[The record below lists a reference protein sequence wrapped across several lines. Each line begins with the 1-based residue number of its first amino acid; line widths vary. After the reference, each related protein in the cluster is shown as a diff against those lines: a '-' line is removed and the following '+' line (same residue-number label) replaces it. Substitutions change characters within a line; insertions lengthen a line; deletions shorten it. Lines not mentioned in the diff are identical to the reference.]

1 MSTHLTNQRRAWSW
15 RLACGAAGLAAFTSD
30 AAAQR
35 ATNEVLRWNTIATQ
49 VSAAAGTDPLTESRV
64 FAMLHLAMHDA
75 VNAVDRRYE
84 PYRALEPVK
93 PGTSAAIAA
102 ASAAH
107 TVLVSLMPAAQAAAD
122 EALTAVVNGSE
133 ETGVAW
139 GLVAGRAAATRILTE
154 RKNDGARAQ
163 STWKPVNRPGHY
175 QSTPPENL
183 PAALTHWGR
192 ITPFALRSAAQF
204 RPLPH
209 PSLSSAAYAADL
221 AEVRAIGRAGSASRT
236 AEQTEIAKYWY
247 EHSTQGWNR
256 IAREVA
262 EVRGLDLWDSARL
275 FALVNVAMADGFIGG
290 FEAKYYF
297 DFWRP
302 VTAIREAA
310 NDGNAATAADPN
322 WLSELSTP
330 PVPDYPST
338 HTVLGAAAAA
348 VLARVLETD
357 FIEFSM
363 TSGAPYAGIT
373 RRFWSFSEAAR
384 ENGASRVLAGIHF
397 QSAVRAGYLQGE
409 AVGAWTVG
417 AILRPV
423 RSRLEETA
431 TASK

>member
-1 MSTHLTNQRRAWSW
+1 M
-15 RLACGAAGLAAFTSD
+15 
-30 AAAQR
+30 
-35 ATNEVLRWNTIATQ
+35 
-49 VSAAAGTDPLTESRV
+49 
-64 FAMLHLAMHDA
+64 
-75 VNAVDRRYE
+75 
-84 PYRALEPVK
+84 
-93 PGTSAAIAA
+93 
-102 ASAAH
+102 
-107 TVLVSLMPAAQAAAD
+107 
-122 EALTAVVNGSE
+122 
-133 ETGVAW
+133 
-139 GLVAGRAAATRILTE
+139 
-154 RKNDGARAQ
+154 
-163 STWKPVNRPGHY
+163 
-175 QSTPPENL
+175 
-183 PAALTHWGR
+183 
-192 ITPFALRSAAQF
+192 
-204 RPLPH
+204 PH

-262 EVRGLDLWDSARL
+262 EARGLDLWDSARL

-290 FEAKYYF
+290 FEAKYYY

-363 TSGAPYAGIT
+363 TSGWPWLAAGM
-373 RRFWSFSEAAR
+373 
-384 ENGASRVLAGIHF
+384 V
-397 QSAVRAGYLQGE
+397 
-409 AVGAWTVG
+409 
-417 AILRPV
+417 
-423 RSRLEETA
+423 
-431 TASK
+431 

>member
-1 MSTHLTNQRRAWSW
+1 MHRGPPSRPRSRST
-15 RLACGAAGLAAFTSD
+15 
-30 AAAQR
+30 
-35 ATNEVLRWNTIATQ
+35 
-49 VSAAAGTDPLTESRV
+49 
-64 FAMLHLAMHDA
+64 
-75 VNAVDRRYE
+75 
-84 PYRALEPVK
+84 
-93 PGTSAAIAA
+93 
-102 ASAAH
+102 
-107 TVLVSLMPAAQAAAD
+107 
-122 EALTAVVNGSE
+122 
-133 ETGVAW
+133 
-139 GLVAGRAAATRILTE
+139 
-154 RKNDGARAQ
+154 
-163 STWKPVNRPGHY
+163 
-175 QSTPPENL
+175 
-183 PAALTHWGR
+183 
-192 ITPFALRSAAQF
+192 
-204 RPLPH
+204 
-209 PSLSSAAYAADL
+209 
-221 AEVRAIGRAGSASRT
+221 
-236 AEQTEIAKYWY
+236 WY

-262 EVRGLDLWDSARL
+262 EARGLDLWDSARL

-290 FEAKYYF
+290 FEAKYYY

-363 TSGAPYAGIT
+363 TSGAPYAGTT

-397 QSAVRAGYLQGE
+397 QSAVGAGYLQGE